1 MIYREI
7 LKKVIVEQ
15 REQFLEMANPIQ
27 RDALLGTD
35 FGKISRLKE
44 AVVITGVRRSGKSY
58 LLKMIWR
65 KIGADLNGGK
75 DDFLY
80 VNFEDER
87 LLNFGAADFENLLE
101 AYRELFPAA
110 GRKIFLFF
118 DEIQIVAGWE
128 KFINRL
134 IREDRFKIF
143 ITGSNAALLSKEI
156 GTALTGRVYPLALFP
171 LSFGELARF
180 RMGRELSAADL
191 YKPAT
196 AISIKKI
203 FSQYLENGGFPEVV
217 LQNFRPL
224 LQEYLKNIIYRDIVL
239 RYKIKYEASLREIVS
254 YVISNIGMSASL
266 ENIAKMT
273 KMKNLMTVKN
283 YLSYLENSF
292 LFYRIPKYSHSVK
305 NQIYNPDKFYCVDT
319 GFYNEIAFT
328 NSANRG
334 RILENLVYMELKR
347 RNKEIF
353 YYQGKR
359 ECDFLVKEKTKITA
373 AIQVTAFLN
382 DNDREREVGGL
393 LEAMGEYGIKQGLIL
408 TENENTLIE
417 QGGKII
423 QIKPI
428 WQWCLEGQGKNNG
441 L

>member
-1 MIYREI
+1 M
-7 LKKVIVEQ
+7 
-15 REQFLEMANPIQ
+15 
-27 RDALLGTD
+27 
-35 FGKISRLKE
+35 
-44 AVVITGVRRSGKSY
+44 
-58 LLKMIWR
+58 
-65 KIGADLNGGK
+65 
-75 DDFLY
+75 
-80 VNFEDER
+80 
-87 LLNFGAADFENLLE
+87 
-101 AYRELFPAA
+101 
-110 GRKIFLFF
+110 
-118 DEIQIVAGWE
+118 
-128 KFINRL
+128 

-292 LFYRIPKYSHSVK
+292 LFYRFPKYSHSVK

>member
-1 MIYREI
+1 M
-7 LKKVIVEQ
+7 
-15 REQFLEMANPIQ
+15 
-27 RDALLGTD
+27 
-35 FGKISRLKE
+35 
-44 AVVITGVRRSGKSY
+44 
-58 LLKMIWR
+58 
-65 KIGADLNGGK
+65 
-75 DDFLY
+75 
-80 VNFEDER
+80 
-87 LLNFGAADFENLLE
+87 
-101 AYRELFPAA
+101 
-110 GRKIFLFF
+110 
-118 DEIQIVAGWE
+118 
-128 KFINRL
+128 
-134 IREDRFKIF
+134 
-143 ITGSNAALLSKEI
+143 
-156 GTALTGRVYPLALFP
+156 
-171 LSFGELARF
+171 
-180 RMGRELSAADL
+180 
-191 YKPAT
+191 
-196 AISIKKI
+196 
-203 FSQYLENGGFPEVV
+203 
-217 LQNFRPL
+217 
-224 LQEYLKNIIYRDIVL
+224 
-239 RYKIKYEASLREIVS
+239 REIVS